1 MITSRFVSPVSPPQ
15 GATLPALNA
24 SFRRTLRAEDKS
36 ERTVKSYTEAV
47 GLLAD
52 FLAARGHP
60 LTVNA
65 VKRADIRDF
74 IADQLERWK
83 PATALNRYR
92 SLQAFFKW
100 CVAEGEL
107 EASPMVGMKPPQ
119 LPDEPPPVLT
129 DDQLRRLLK
138 SCDGRDFAARRDTAI
153 IRLFI
158 DTGVRLSE
166 AAGIMLPDD
175 LDLDD
180 QVVVVLGKGRRQRAV
195 PFGRKTALALDRYL
209 LLRASH
215 TFAHLPNLWIGTRGA
230 MTPSGLFQVVADRG
244 ASVGLPGLHP
254 HQFRHSFADSWLS
267 AGGNEGDLMRLAGWK
282 SRQMVDRYA
291 KSTAERRARDA
302 HRRMSLG
309 DRI

>member
-1 MITSRFVSPVSPPQ
+1 VSPASPPP

-52 FLAARGHP
+52 FLSVRGHS

-107 EASPMVGMKPPQ
+107 ERSPMVGMKPPQ

-129 DDQLRRLLK
+129 DDQLRRLLR
-138 SCDGRDFAARRDTAI
+138 SCDGRDFTDRRDTAI

-158 DTGVRLSE
+158 DTGVRVSE

-180 QVVVVLGKGRRQRAV
+180 QVVIVLGKGRRQRAV

-209 LLRASH
+209 RLRASH
-215 TFAHLPNLWIGTRGA
+215 TFAHLPNLWIGRAGA

-291 KSTAERRARDA
+291 KSTAERRAREA